1 MKVWLKRV
9 LFGLVVV
16 IIVALIGLA
25 IFLLTFDPNAYKS
38 KLEEIVY
45 SRYHRTLAIK
55 GDIELSLFPRIGLSV
70 QGLSLSDRDSTN
82 TFASID
88 SARFAVAIWPLMSN
102 RLVVDHVAVSGFK
115 AWIVRDRP
123 GHFNFQDLMGGASA
137 NDAASQTPSGP
148 PEPKPAALS
157 VLTGH
162 EAARADFQIDI
173 AGLNLKNGEVHLR
186 DFKTG
191 ARTRIENLTL
201 NTGRVTFDQPFD
213 VDFKGNVVGVY
224 PKAAASLDGQAVVR
238 INPEQ
243 KVYSAQ
249 KLNVHMSGALDAL
262 DAKTVSLR
270 GNLAYSAYSQLF
282 TASNLELVV
291 QGDVQ
296 GARPVKNLSINLS
309 VPQLKVDRS
318 QSELLLEKL
327 SLRSKGALPTQD
339 FELAV
344 DAPNLSISPD
354 AAKGDAVSGTLKL
367 TGPQKV
373 LGLAV
378 GVSGLG
384 GNANDLTLKELK
396 MEGGLKQGLRVV
408 QFKVSSPANWSA
420 YKQQG
425 GLSAIKGDVKIEDP
439 SLPGDSFEFP
449 LIGSMQADLV
459 KDQVSSEINAV
470 LNGSKLDLKLKA
482 TRLNDPQIV
491 FDLNADT
498 LDFDK
503 LLPPEHPKVAAAAAA
518 DAKAATTGGKPAAPS
533 APAKPAAP
541 VDASKPSSSV
551 NLSPLEALDLSG
563 TVKVAHINA
572 RGLQLGQFNA
582 GVRVLNGKLDVAPL
596 SADLYQGALSGTLSA
611 DAHNAM
617 SAQLSLAH
625 VNVDGLLTGLTGQS
639 RLSGTGDIALN
650 LHAQGATVAALK
662 ADVSGTVQAH
672 VHDGAV
678 KGINVAQTLREVG
691 GAVENAFSG
700 QMPDVVTK
708 FDASR
713 QTDFST
719 LDAQLA
725 FERGQGTFKK
735 LDLNSPMLRVTEG
748 SPNSIDLVNKQLDLL
763 VNVRLV
769 NTLMGQGGPALASL
783 KGVTVPILV
792 AGPFAALGYHVQW
805 KDIGSKAVKQAVRD
819 GLLDLMS
826 NQVGKDFMP
835 KADKL
840 GVPVQP
846 AAPTKSDTIR
856 SIGNALKGLL
866 GK

>member
-38 KLEEIVY
+38 KLEGIVY
-45 SRYHRTLAIK
+45 SRYHRTLAIR
-55 GDIELSLFPRIGLSV
+55 GDIQLSLFPRIGLSV
-70 QGLSLSDRDSTN
+70 HGLSLSDRDSTN

-88 SARFAVAIWPLMSN
+88 SARFAVAIWPLMFN

-123 GHFNFQDLMGGASA
+123 GHFNFQDLLDGASVE
-137 NDAASQTPSGP
+137 DATSHPPST
-148 PEPKPAALS
+148 EVESKATALS
-157 VLTGH
+157 FLAAH

-173 AGLNLKNGEVHLR
+173 GGLDLKNGEVHLR
-186 DFKTG
+186 DFETG
-191 ARTRIENLTL
+191 ARTRIENLAI

-213 VDFKGNVVGVY
+213 VDFKGNLVGVY
-224 PKAAASLDGQAVVR
+224 PKAAARLDGQAVVR

-249 KLNVHMSGALDAL
+249 KINVQMSGALGAF

-270 GNLAYSAYSQLF
+270 GNLAYSAYSRLL
-282 TASNLELVV
+282 TASNLELAL
-291 QGDVQ
+291 QGNLQ
-296 GARPVKNLSINLS
+296 GVHPVKNFSFNLS
-309 VPQLKVDRS
+309 VPQLKADQS
-318 QSELLLEKL
+318 QSKLRLEKL
-327 SLRSKGALPTQD
+327 SLRSKGVLPTQNFD
-339 FELAV
+339 LAV
-344 DAPNLSISPD
+344 DAPSLSISPD
-354 AAKGDAVSGTLKL
+354 VAKGDAVSGTLKL
-367 TGPQKV
+367 TGPQKI

-378 GVSGLG
+378 GISGLG

-396 MEGGLKQGLRVV
+396 LEGGLKQGQRVV

-439 SLPGDSFEFP
+439 SLPGNSFEFP
-449 LIGSMQADLV
+449 LIGSLRADLV
-459 KDQVSSEINAV
+459 ADQVSSEINAI

-482 TRLNDPQIV
+482 TRLSDPKIV
-491 FDLNADT
+491 FDLKADT
-498 LDFDK
+498 LDFNK
-503 LLPPEHPKVAAAAAA
+503 LFPPTHPKVEAAAGVAKTGAAS
-518 DAKAATTGGKPAAPS
+518 GKPAATS
-533 APAKPAAP
+533 AAAKPATPANVP
-541 VDASKPSSSV
+541 KPSASV
-551 NLSPLEALDLSG
+551 DLSVLQPLDLTG
-563 TVKVAHINA
+563 TVRVANVTI
-572 RGLQLGQFNA
+572 RKLQASQFSA
-582 GVRVLNGKLDVAPL
+582 GVRVQNGRLEVAPF
-596 SADLYQGALSGTLSA
+596 SADLYQGKLSGKLSA
-611 DAHNAM
+611 DTHNAM
-617 SAQLSLAH
+617 SAQLSLVK
-625 VNVDGLLTGLTGQS
+625 VNVDGLLTGLTSASQ
-639 RLSGTGDIALN
+639 LSGVGNIALN

-662 ADVSGTVQAH
+662 ADLSGTVQA
-672 VHDGAV
+672 DIQNGAV
-678 KGINVAQTLREVG
+678 KGINVGQTLGEVS
-691 GAVENAFSG
+691 GAVANAFSG
-700 QMPDVVTK
+700 QVPEVLTK

-735 LDLNSPMLRVTEG
+735 LNLVSPMLHITEG
-748 SPNSIDLVNKQLDLL
+748 SPNSIDLVNKQLELL
-763 VNVRLV
+763 VNVRLI
-769 NTLMGQGGPALASL
+769 NTLMGQAGPALASL

-792 AGPFAALGYHVQW
+792 AGPFAALAYHVQW
-805 KDIGSKAVKQAVRD
+805 KEIGSKAVKQAVRD

-835 KADKL
+835 KPGA
-840 GVPVQP
+840 P
-846 AAPTKSDTIR
+846 AQTAPSTKSDTIR